1 MSVTRS
7 KRRAE
12 PDLGSLNPEQRAAV
26 ETTEGPVLVLA
37 GAGTGKTRVITVRMA
52 HLLAKGVAA
61 NRVLAMTFTNKAA
74 REMRERV
81 GALTDKKAAA
91 GLTVGT
97 FHSFCARS
105 LRTHAAELDLPKS
118 FSIADASDQQSIVR
132 GVLRDLHVAEAT
144 LHPRAALARISLFK
158 NRGHGPEAVLR
169 GAVDASD
176 ELLGRAY
183 RKYEEAL
190 RRSRALDFD
199 DLLVFTVRLLTES
212 AATRAAFADRFRYVM
227 VDEYQ
232 DTNGPQYEIVR
243 LIAGRHRNLCV
254 VGDDD
259 QSIYGWRGAD
269 VKKILNFER
278 DFPGARVVRLETNY
292 RSTRPILEA
301 ANRVIRNNLSRHEK
315 SLASARGDGDP
326 LLVYQAGD
334 EEDEADFVV
343 RSILERTSRRH
354 ERFGDFAILFRTQ
367 AQPRAFEARL
377 RASNVPYVVVGG
389 QSFFDRK
396 EVRDLL
402 AYLKLVANPKDE
414 ASLLRIV
421 NTPPRGIGKTTVER
435 IDAFAASQGIS
446 AAEAFRRV
454 DEIEGVPKTA
464 ARAAVDLARFLDSL
478 APLAENPGEGL
489 VALVQKLVRGVD
501 YKAEVERCYADT
513 ATREARWSAV
523 VEVMNFAENHARRV
537 REATLAG
544 FLEELSLSANDD
556 KTSEDPGRRNAV
568 TLMTVHGAK
577 GLEFPT
583 VYLVGCE
590 EGLLPHHRSVEEDT
604 VDEER
609 RLAYVGITRA
619 RDRLVMTLAEERA
632 KYGTRV
638 SSTPSRFL
646 FELLGAEIPKSTRD
660 GELPDRLP
668 DRHPSILL
676 ARHDGATPSLPT
688 KRDDASARKSG
699 PFSNR
704 PFKGRK
710 KRPR

>member
-1 MSVTRS
+1 MPVTRP

-12 PDLGSLNPEQRAAV
+12 PDLASLNPEQRAAV
-26 ETTEGPVLVLA
+26 RTTEGPVLVLA

-52 HLLAKGVAA
+52 HLLAKGIAA
-61 NRVLAMTFTNKAA
+61 SHVLAMTFTNKAA

-81 GALTDKKAAA
+81 GSLTDRDAAS

-97 FHSFCARS
+97 FHSFCART
-105 LRTHAAELDLPKS
+105 LRTHAAELDLPKT

-158 NRGHGPEAVLR
+158 NKGHGPEAVLD

-176 ELLGRAY
+176 ELVGRTY

-190 RRSRALDFD
+190 RRSRTLDFD
-199 DLLVFTVRLLTES
+199 DLLLFTVKLLSKSE
-212 AATRAAFADRFRYVM
+212 ATRVAFADRFRYVM

-278 DFPGARVVRLETNY
+278 DFPGAKVVRLETNY
-292 RSTRPILEA
+292 RSTRPILDA
-301 ANRVIRNNLSRHEK
+301 ANRVIRNNVARHEK
-315 SLASARGDGDP
+315 SLSSARGEGDP
-326 LLVYQAGD
+326 LLVYQAAD

-343 RSILERTSRRH
+343 RSIVERTSRRH

-367 AQPRAFEARL
+367 TQPRAFEARL
-377 RASNVPYVVVGG
+377 RASNLPYVVVGG

-402 AYLKLVANPKDE
+402 AYLKLVANPMDE

-435 IDAFAASQGIS
+435 IDAFAAEKGIS

-454 DEIEGVPKTA
+454 EEIDNIPKTA
-464 ARAAVDLARFLDSL
+464 ARAATDLARFLDSL
-478 APLAENPGEGL
+478 APMAEGSGEGL

-501 YKAEVERCYADT
+501 YKAEVERCYPDA
-513 ATREARWSAV
+513 AAREARWAGV
-523 VEVMNFAENHARRV
+523 VEVMNFAENHVRRV
-537 REATLAG
+537 PDATLTG

-556 KTSEDPGRRNAV
+556 KTSEDPSRRNAV
-568 TLMTVHGAK
+568 TLMTVHAAK
-577 GLEFPT
+577 GLEYPT

-619 RDRLVMTLAEERA
+619 KDRLTLTLAEERA

-646 FELLGAEIPKSTRD
+646 FELLEVDLSKMTRD

-668 DRHPSILL
+668 ERHPSILL
-676 ARHDGATPSLPT
+676 ARHDGRMPSMPSKTDTPPE
-688 KRDDASARKSG
+688 RKPG
-699 PFSNR
+699 PFSGR

-710 KRPR
+710 KS